1 MTSAAHT
8 VVDAVYKSKP
18 SKCSFIFC
26 STPAKIDPHPFG
38 SGAAVSSKIEPPLFY
53 FFLLFLWA
61 WGATWCAARPRF
73 IPVVYILIYFPSKIL
88 QRSSS
93 RESRWEKK
101 REKIHRPELRRVI
114 QRKGYRMAVTCH
126 RLNVIVVRSEWA
138 SHPPGSFFFFFF
150 FFFWSDAQYT
160 GRKNKQTKT
169 STKNALREKE
179 RES

>member
-101 REKIHRPELRRVI
+101 ERKSIDRSSAASFSAKDIGWLSPAIGWTSSSFDPSGRHILPAPSSSSSSGRTHNIQGERINRQRLVLRMR
-114 QRKGYRMAVTCH
+114 
-126 RLNVIVVRSEWA
+126 
-138 SHPPGSFFFFFF
+138 
-150 FFFWSDAQYT
+150 
-160 GRKNKQTKT
+160 
-169 STKNALREKE
+169 
-179 RES
+179 

>member
-1 MTSAAHT
+1 MSLGCYLMRSTAQIHPCCVHIDILSFENTSAIEFQG
-8 VVDAVYKSKP
+8 KP
-18 SKCSFIFC
+18 M
-26 STPAKIDPHPFG
+26 G
-38 SGAAVSSKIEPPLFY
+38 
-53 FFLLFLWA
+53 
-61 WGATWCAARPRF
+61 
-73 IPVVYILIYFPSKIL
+73 
-88 QRSSS
+88 
-93 RESRWEKK
+93 KK

-150 FFFWSDAQYT
+150 FFFFWSDAQYT